1 MSNDKSST
9 MSDYLDTNPT
19 QNVRSAFDVIT
30 GSSGGRRRHQ
40 VDVHPGRERVLG
52 PGRQPFDSCRSSAVC
67 GRRRLSASFFFLVL
81 RRRYYYVIN
90 ITTLPRA
97 GRSFVSTHAR
107 YTRRYRVKLVTFQS
121 SSAHRVTWVTTRS
134 SFEPSSP

>member
-1 MSNDKSST
+1 MKDRWRHLKINKKPRVKPSAQSMINDKSST

-67 GRRRLSASFFFLVL
+67 GRRRLSASFFF
-81 RRRYYYVIN
+81 
-90 ITTLPRA
+90 
-97 GRSFVSTHAR
+97 F
-107 YTRRYRVKLVTFQS
+107 
-121 SSAHRVTWVTTRS
+121 
-134 SFEPSSP
+134 